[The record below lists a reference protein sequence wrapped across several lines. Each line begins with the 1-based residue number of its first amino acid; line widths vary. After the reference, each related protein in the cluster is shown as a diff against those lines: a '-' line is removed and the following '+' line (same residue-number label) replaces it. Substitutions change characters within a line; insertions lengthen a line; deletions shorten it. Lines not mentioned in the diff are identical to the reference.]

1 MPIGT
6 THSIGDLSAPGER
19 EPALRAERL
28 QTLGSLACGI
38 AHDLNNVLT
47 PILLGIETL
56 KLAPDRRRTAKIL
69 AMVEANARQVA
80 ELADQVL
87 AFAKG
92 IGGKRAAVNVTHL
105 IQDAARTARE
115 TFGGSIE
122 TRTQLHRNLWWVN
135 ADPTQIHQIL
145 LNLAV
150 NARDAMAGGGMLT
163 MSAGNVAVC
172 GELTDRAGTVTP
184 GDYVE
189 IKVADTGRGI
199 PPALLEAIFEPFF
212 TTKGVGGG
220 TGIGLSTVAG
230 IVRAHG
236 GFVTIRS
243 AVGEGTEFAVYLP
256 ALAPEVRRP
265 APAEVKA
272 ALRANERLVDLRVS
286 GPATVADL
294 AAARRSRAE

>member
-1 MPIGT
+1 MPIT
-6 THSIGDLSAPGER
+6 TTQSIGDFSVPGER
-19 EPALRAERL
+19 QPALKADRL

-56 KLAPDRRRTAKIL
+56 KLAPNRQRAAQIL

-80 ELADQVL
+80 DLADQVL

-92 IGGKRAAVNVTHL
+92 IDGKRAAVDVTHL
-105 IQDAARTARE
+105 MQDAARTARE
-115 TFGGSIE
+115 TFGASIE
-122 TRTQLHRNLWWVN
+122 TRTRLHRNLWWVD
-135 ADPTQIHQIL
+135 ADATQIHQIL

-150 NARDAMAGGGMLT
+150 NARDAMAEGGMLT
-163 MSAGNVAVC
+163 ISAGNVAVC
-172 GELTDRAGTVTP
+172 ELTDRDGTVTP

-189 IKVADTGRGI
+189 IKVADTGPGI
-199 PPALLEAIFEPFF
+199 PSALLGAIFEPFF
-212 TTKGVGGG
+212 TTKGVGRGM
-220 TGIGLSTVAG
+220 GIGLSTVAG

-243 AVGEGTEFAVYLP
+243 QVGEGTEFAVYLP
-256 ALAPEVRRP
+256 ALAPEGRRP
-265 APAEVKA
+265 APTEVKA
-272 ALRANERLVDLRVS
+272 ALRANERLVDLRGS
-286 GPATVADL
+286 GSATVADL

>member
-1 MPIGT
+1 MPIET
-6 THSIGDLSAPGER
+6 TQSIGDFSVPGER

-56 KLAPDRRRTAKIL
+56 KLAPDRRRAAKIL

-92 IGGKRAAVNVTHL
+92 IDGRRTAVNVAHL
-105 IQDAARTARE
+105 MQDAARTARE
-115 TFGGSIE
+115 TFGASIE
-122 TRTQLHRNLWWVN
+122 TRTRLHHNLWWVN
-135 ADPTQIHQIL
+135 ADATQIHQIL

-150 NARDAMAGGGMLT
+150 NARDAMAEGGMLT

-172 GELTDRAGTVTP
+172 GELADLGRTVTP

-199 PPALLEAIFEPFF
+199 PPALLEVIFEPFF
-212 TTKGVGGG
+212 TTKGVGTG

-243 AVGEGTEFAVYLP
+243 EVGQGTEFAIYLP
-256 ALAPEVRRP
+256 ALAPEGRRP
-265 APAEVKA
+265 APTEVKA

-286 GPATVADL
+286 GSATIADL

>member
-1 MPIGT
+1 MPIT
-6 THSIGDLSAPGER
+6 TTQSIRDFSVPGER
-19 EPALRAERL
+19 ETALRAERL

-56 KLAPDRRRTAKIL
+56 KLAPNCRRTAHIL

-92 IGGKRAAVNVTHL
+92 IDGKRAAVDVTHL
-105 IQDAARTARE
+105 MQDAARTARE
-115 TFGGSIE
+115 TFGASIE

-135 ADPTQIHQIL
+135 ADATQIHQIL

-150 NARDAMAGGGMLT
+150 NARDAMAEGGMLT

-172 GELTDRAGTVTP
+172 GELADRDGTVTP

-199 PPALLEAIFEPFF
+199 PPALLDAIFQPFF
-212 TTKGVGGG
+212 TTKGVGKGM
-220 TGIGLSTVAG
+220 GIGLSTVAG

-236 GFVTIRS
+236 GFVTICS
-243 AVGEGTEFAVYLP
+243 VPGKGTEFSVYLP
-256 ALAPEVRRP
+256 ALAHEGKRP
-265 APAEVKA
+265 APTEVKA
-272 ALRANERLVDLRVS
+272 AFHANERLVDLRLS
-286 GPATVADL
+286 GAATVADL